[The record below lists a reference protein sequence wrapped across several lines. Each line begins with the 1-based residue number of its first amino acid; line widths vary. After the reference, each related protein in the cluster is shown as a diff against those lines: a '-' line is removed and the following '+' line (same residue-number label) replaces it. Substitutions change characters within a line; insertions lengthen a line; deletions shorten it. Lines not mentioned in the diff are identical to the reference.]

1 MPLGLSLMSQN
12 CDVSIF
18 SIPANFCRADLPEV
32 ISGSKTSSYRLLLQ
46 ESFDFSDFPL
56 GGNIIRPAIGFT
68 SESNVCS
75 PRIVRPDLI
84 IGKRI
89 AARSI
94 CLDDAKFVVSLR
106 FGSGRGQ
113 FLTDVDASVEAQR
126 RWLQGYL
133 QDESQAY
140 FVIHDVET
148 SSPVGLVRMYGARG
162 NFFSWGSWIFL
173 PGCNSFFAFESAM
186 LIYQYAFLLGFESAY
201 FDVRRANVS
210 VRRFHEKLGAVEVNS
225 DSRDVFYEFYGPDVR
240 AAFCKYPRFSPS
252 RLKIY
257 FAQKG

>member
-1 MPLGLSLMSQN
+1 MPRSLPSMSHN
-12 CDVSIF
+12 CDVSIIGI
-18 SIPANFCRADLPEV
+18 SANCCCVDLPEL
-32 ISGSKTSSYRLLLQ
+32 ISGSNASSFRLILQ

-56 GGNIIRPAIGFT
+56 GDNIVRSAIGST

-75 PRIVRPDLI
+75 PRIVRPNLI
-84 IGKRI
+84 VGTRI

-94 CLDDAKFVVSLR
+94 CLEDARFVVSLR
-106 FGSGRGQ
+106 LGSGRGQ
-113 FLTDVDASVEAQR
+113 FLTDIDGSVDAQR
-126 RWLQGYL
+126 RWLQEYL

-173 PGCNSFFAFESAM
+173 PGCDSFFAFESAM

-225 DSRDVFYEFYGPDVR
+225 DSRDVFYEFYGPDIR
-240 AAFCKYPRFSPS
+240 AAFCKYSRFSPS

-257 FAQKG
+257 FA